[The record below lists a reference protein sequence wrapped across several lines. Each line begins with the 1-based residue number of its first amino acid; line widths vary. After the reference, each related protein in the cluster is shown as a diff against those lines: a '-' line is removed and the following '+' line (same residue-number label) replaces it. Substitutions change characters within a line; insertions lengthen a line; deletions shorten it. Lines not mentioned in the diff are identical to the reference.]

1 MQGAKLDKKENPLH
15 AERPPLSLAATTSQA
30 VSSSNRG
37 HNADGIAILRRS
49 IFFRQIANIL
59 VVYIHVHEAAQLAIV
74 GEEMLAQIAEFRGQ
88 PSQRLADRGRL
99 DLRGIALSCVSAKR
113 RRNNHLHSHRVSPN
127 VSAGFWTHPTLTLP
141 PPPPYVIPSKPT
153 PRQSAS
159 LPATTTSL
167 PPPLAT

>member
-1 MQGAKLDKKENPLH
+1 MKGAKLDKKESPLH

-37 HNADGIAILRRS
+37 HNADRIAILGRS

-99 DLRGIALSCVSAKR
+99 DLRGIALPCVSAKR
-113 RRNNHLHSHRVSPN
+113 RRNNHFHSHRVSPS
-127 VSAGFWTHPTLTLP
+127 VSAGSHSPPALP
-141 PPPPYVIPSKPT
+141 P
-153 PRQSAS
+153 
-159 LPATTTSL
+159 SL
-167 PPPLAT
+167 PPPTSTPLYHTPRACPSASPQ

>member
-37 HNADGIAILRRS
+37 HNADGIAILGRS

-99 DLRGIALSCVSAKR
+99 DLRGIALPCVSAKR
-113 RRNNHLHSHRVSPN
+113 SEERRVGKECRSR
-127 VSAGFWTHPTLTLP
+127 W
-141 PPPPYVIPSKPT
+141 
-153 PRQSAS
+153 
-159 LPATTTSL
+159 
-167 PPPLAT
+167 